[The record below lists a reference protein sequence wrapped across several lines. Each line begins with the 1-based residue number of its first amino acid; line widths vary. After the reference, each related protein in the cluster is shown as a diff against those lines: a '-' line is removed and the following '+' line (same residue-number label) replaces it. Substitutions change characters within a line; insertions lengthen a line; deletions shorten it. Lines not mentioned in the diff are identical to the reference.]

1 MTTTPELHVLDQAAI
16 ERILPHRGRALM
28 ISDAMV
34 NSTNGTGTTRLTVT
48 EEHCAGHFPHNPMFP
63 GMYSLEV
70 AAQLAA
76 MIAHEVYGV
85 KPGPIRHWA
94 GTYRGAARPGDELT
108 FHLHDV
114 HIEHGRLIVGRG
126 RILCGGEVL
135 CTIPDLR
142 LALAP

>member
-1 MTTTPELHVLDQAAI
+1 MATTPELRVLDQAAI
-16 ERILPHRGRALM
+16 ERILPHRGCALM
-28 ISDAMV
+28 TSEAV
-34 NSTNGTGTTRLTVT
+34 FNPTNGTGTARLTVT
-48 EEHCAGHFPHNPMFP
+48 EEHCAGHFPRNPMFP

-76 MIAHEVYGV
+76 VLAHEVYGV

-94 GTYRGAARPGDELT
+94 ATYRGAARPGDELT

-114 HIEHGRLIVGRG
+114 HIEHERLIVGHG
-126 RILCGGEVL
+126 RILRGDEVL

-142 LALAP
+142 LALAR